1 MVQHA
6 RRLKSRVEAVEHLR
20 RTLNNAEGTVA
31 LQDRAQEHI
40 ADGTLVMGN
49 MSYYA
54 PNVVKF
60 KGDTGRVIIG
70 NFASIA
76 PDADFYVGGLHR
88 VEWVSLYGLRAML
101 ELLPALLAA
110 TAGSV
115 TGALILYWIARRGG
129 RRTILATHR
138 VSRVT
143 AADLDR
149 ADARFRRHG
158 VWLVLGGRCVPG
170 LRSVISVPAGM
181 AHMHLGLFVA
191 LTTLG
196 SSVWNSVLIGAGIAL
211 GSQFEEVETVL
222 GPLST
227 AVVALLAFVVL
238 FVLVKLRRRGRPS
251 A

>member
-1 MVQHA
+1 M
-6 RRLKSRVEAVEHLR
+6 
-20 RTLNNAEGTVA
+20 
-31 LQDRAQEHI
+31 I
-40 ADGTLVMGN
+40 AAITDLIRSAG
-49 MSYYA
+49 
-54 PNVVKF
+54 
-60 KGDTGRVIIG
+60 
-70 NFASIA
+70 
-76 PDADFYVGGLHR
+76 YVGLFAVVLAENLVPPIPSEIVLPFAGWK
-88 VEWVSLYGLRAML
+88 VAQD
-101 ELLPALLAA
+101 ELLLAPALIAA

-129 RRTILATHR
+129 RSAILATHR

-170 LRSVISVPAGM
+170 VRSVISVPAGM

-196 SSVWNSVLIGAGIAL
+196 SAVWNSVLIGAGIVL
-211 GSQFEEVETVL
+211 GNQFEDVDKIV

-227 AVVALLAFVVL
+227 AVVAVLALVVL
-238 FVLVKLRRRGRPS
+238 VVLVRLRRRGRAS
-251 A
+251 

>member
-1 MVQHA
+1 VLA
-6 RRLKSRVEAVEHLR
+6 AITDLIRSA
-20 RTLNNAEGTVA
+20 G
-31 LQDRAQEHI
+31 
-40 ADGTLVMGN
+40 
-49 MSYYA
+49 
-54 PNVVKF
+54 
-60 KGDTGRVIIG
+60 
-70 NFASIA
+70 
-76 PDADFYVGGLHR
+76 YVGLFAVVLAENLVPPIPSEIVLPFAGWE
-88 VEWVSLYGLRAML
+88 VAQDEL

-129 RRTILATHR
+129 RRAILATHR

-149 ADARFRRHG
+149 VDARFRRHG
-158 VWLVLGGRCVPG
+158 VWLVLFGRCVPG

-196 SSVWNSVLIGAGIAL
+196 SAVWNSVLIGAGIAL
-211 GSQFEEVETVL
+211 GSQFEEVDTIV

-227 AVVALLAFVVL
+227 AVVAVLAFVVL
-238 FVLVKLRRRGRPS
+238 VVLVRLRRRGASSP
-251 A
+251 

>member
-1 MVQHA
+1 VIA
-6 RRLKSRVEAVEHLR
+6 AITDLIRSAGYLGLFAVVL
-20 RTLNNAEGTVA
+20 AENLVPPIPSEIVLPFAGWEVA
-31 LQDRAQEHI
+31 QD
-40 ADGTLVMGN
+40 
-49 MSYYA
+49 
-54 PNVVKF
+54 
-60 KGDTGRVIIG
+60 
-70 NFASIA
+70 
-76 PDADFYVGGLHR
+76 
-88 VEWVSLYGLRAML
+88 
-101 ELLPALLAA
+101 ELLPAAALIAA

-129 RRTILATHR
+129 RSAILATHR

-170 LRSVISVPAGM
+170 VRSVISVPAGM

-196 SSVWNSVLIGAGIAL
+196 SAVWNSVLIGAGIVL
-211 GSQFEEVETVL
+211 GNQFEDVDTIV

-227 AVVALLAFVVL
+227 AVVAMLAFVVL
-238 FVLVKLRRRGRPS
+238 VVLVRLRRRGRGRAS
-251 A
+251 